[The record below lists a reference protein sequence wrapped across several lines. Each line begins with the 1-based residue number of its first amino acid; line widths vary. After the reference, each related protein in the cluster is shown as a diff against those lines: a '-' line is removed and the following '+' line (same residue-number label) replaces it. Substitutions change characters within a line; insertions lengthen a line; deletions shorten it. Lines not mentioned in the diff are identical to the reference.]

1 MKIAESLGFFLRY
14 VKNPASIGAVCPSSR
29 FLARKMVAPLKGAV
43 GGDDV
48 VAEFGSGTGAITKYI
63 ASELPVK
70 QSNLFCFEFDPVS
83 ADVLRA
89 KFPAANIV
97 NDSAEKIADLGDAL
111 PRLKCIVSCLPLLS
125 LPSQVVASILQN
137 AENALP
143 KGGLFVQFT
152 YNLAHS
158 PAEPHF
164 KAMKR
169 VCTSFA
175 ALNIPPAR
183 VDVFRKY

>member
-29 FLARKMVAPLKGAV
+29 FLARKMVEPLTRIV

-48 VAEFGSGTGAITKYI
+48 VAEFGSGTGAVTKYI
-63 ASELPVK
+63 ASELSVK

-89 KFPAANIV
+89 KFPSANIV
-97 NDSAEKIADLGDAL
+97 NDSAEKISALGDSL
-111 PRLKCIVSCLPLLS
+111 SRLKCIVSCLPLLS
-125 LPSQVVASILQN
+125 LPEQVVVNILQN

-164 KAMKR
+164 KTMKR
-169 VCTSFA
+169 ISTSFA

-183 VDVFRKY
+183 IDVFCKS

>member
-29 FLARKMVAPLKGAV
+29 FLARKMVEPLKRIV

-48 VAEFGSGTGAITKYI
+48 VAEFGSGTGAVTKYI
-63 ASELPVK
+63 ASELSVK

-89 KFPAANIV
+89 KFPSANIV
-97 NDSAEKIADLGDAL
+97 NDSAEKISSLGDSL

-125 LPSQVVASILQN
+125 LPEQVVVNILQN

-164 KAMKR
+164 KTMKR
-169 VCTSFA
+169 ISTSFA

-183 VDVFRKY
+183 IDVFCKS